1 MVEQK
6 LITKKLEN
14 DDLDVI
20 NKNIIFFSN
29 ILLEINEHLGRLDFD
44 TRQIKEYLIN
54 KEKGEIDEKD

>member
-1 MVEQK
+1 MVEKK

-20 NKNIIFFSN
+20 NKNIVFFSN
-29 ILLEINEHLGRLDFD
+29 ILIEINEHLGGLEND